1 MLQLVPWK
9 VQQYSTIAGI
19 QGLALSEGKKSYSLE
34 EEEGVGDGR
43 AEGWSAIGDP
53 GQAAISL
60 MPDMHAT
67 GFVSWLD
74 SVLSTFL
81 LLDILGL
88 K

>member
-1 MLQLVPWK
+1 M
-9 VQQYSTIAGI
+9 
-19 QGLALSEGKKSYSLE
+19 
-34 EEEGVGDGR
+34 GDAR
-43 AEGWSAIGDP
+43 AEGWSAIGDR

-60 MPDMHAT
+60 RPDVNGT
-67 GFVSWLD
+67 GFGSLLD